1 MLPGVVFCTSVSVST
16 FVAHSSAPACRL
28 EKSEHLDPRKGDKS
42 PDWTHTHTHSVSRA
56 LVCLLF
62 YCYKL
67 PFFTF
72 RSAPAPR
79 VRKSTHT

>member
-42 PDWTHTHTHSVSRA
+42 PDWTHTHTQRFQGPCLSIVLLLQVTFFHIQ
-56 LVCLLF
+56 VCS
-62 YCYKL
+62 C
-67 PFFTF
+67 
-72 RSAPAPR
+72 S
-79 VRKSTHT
+79 